1 MFGSKTVRAVF
12 DSFLEDFMFALY
24 TRKRL
29 NLAVLACFALIAT
42 IIVSTL
48 YSGMSTTAV
57 VAIGVGFITIALL
70 SVITASRDKVTT
82 MSLLPVWRPRESE
95 AGTK

>member
-1 MFGSKTVRAVF
+1 
-12 DSFLEDFMFALY
+12 
-24 TRKRL
+24 
-29 NLAVLACFALIAT
+29 
-42 IIVSTL
+42 
-48 YSGMSTTAV
+48 
-57 VAIGVGFITIALL
+57 VGFITIALL